1 MVSVIPVEALV
12 TRSDRVVDVVAPQ
25 ADSVPG
31 GDSYHYAVDHPDSFL
46 NVTLAVGEF
55 PGPTPSR
62 EAVVKRASGHFRGML
77 ERGLFEPLP
86 LAAFF
91 LYELDTGSHRQV
103 GIVGGVSLAA
113 IEEGRILGHEETLE
127 GPVEDLAHFYR
138 VARLSSSPVAL
149 GFDAD
154 EHHHSLMRELSS
166 GTPLR
171 DFTSPDGVRQ
181 RLWAVTDPSGISA
194 LRAAASRV
202 ETMYITDGHHRVAA
216 ARQPGGGPGWFLAI
230 MFPNNHLRALA
241 YNRVIVPD
249 FLPSPEE
256 VRRSLSGGWE
266 MDRMGPAGAV
276 ESQPRGTGEIAMVLD
291 GMSYRLVF
299 RGRRPDHPVARLD
312 VSLLHDSILRP
323 VFGISSSE
331 DPRLWYEV
339 GENSSMPFESR
350 VAAYP
355 GAVGFAMHPAQIDEM
370 TAVADAR
377 SLMPPKSTWFTPKPR
392 SGLLVVRWEDQ
403 AAGNDPRAPDGA
415 PGGSRGR

>member
-1 MVSVIPVEALV
+1 MVSVIPVEALIA
-12 TRSDRVVDVVAPQ
+12 RADRVVDVVAPQ

-31 GDSYHYAVDHPDSFL
+31 GDSYRYAVDHPDSFM

-62 EAVVKRASGHFRGML
+62 EAVVKRASGHFHGML

-86 LAAFF
+86 SAAFF

-113 IEEGRILGHEETLE
+113 VEEGRILGHEETLQ

-181 RLWAVTDPSGISA
+181 RLWAVMDPSGLA
-194 LRAAASRV
+194 AVRAAASRV
-202 ETMYITDGHHRVAA
+202 GTMYITDGHHRVAA
-216 ARQPGGGPGWFLAI
+216 ARQRSAGPGWFLAI
-230 MFPNNHLRALA
+230 MFPNDHLRALA

-249 FLPSPEE
+249 FVPSPDE
-256 VRRSLSGGWE
+256 VRRSLGAGWD
-266 MDRMGPAGAV
+266 MDKLGPAGSV

-291 GMSYRLVF
+291 GSSYRLVF
-299 RGRRPDHPVARLD
+299 RGRRPDHPVERLD
-312 VSLLHDSILRP
+312 VSLLHDSILGP
-323 VFGISSSE
+323 VFGISSSD

-339 GENSSMPFESR
+339 GENSTKLFEGR
-350 VAAYP
+350 VSAYP
-355 GAVGFAMHPAQIDEM
+355 GAVGFAMHPAQIGEM

-392 SGLLVVRWEDQ
+392 SGLLVVRWDKQ
-403 AAGNDPRAPDGA
+403 AARSGPGA
-415 PGGSRGR
+415 PGGAPGGGRGR